1 MLSTLIPENHSV
13 LYVSTILPDIR
24 ISFLCITDELPQ
36 ESIRLRALCIGSHV
50 QDLLCQS
57 IDAAGLH
64 RTVNGN
70 VLAILVQDDV
80 SAECIFHLILV
91 RRKADQYGSEPVSA
105 THGLINT
112 ILMGAV
118 GIRTESQ
125 SADDFFAAFDHGIAC
140 PVGIVHDQC
149 SVFLQMITVHTISQ
163 QLCSEVRTDTGLKA
177 DSRFSGNPDGKS
189 MDP

>member
-24 ISFLCITDELPQ
+24 ISFLCIADELTQ
-36 ESIRLRALCIGSHV
+36 ESIRLRSLCIGSHI
-50 QDLLCQS
+50 QYLLCQS

-91 RRKADQYGSEPVSA
+91 CRKADQYGSEPVSA

-118 GIRTESQ
+118 GIRTVSQ
-125 SADDFFAAFDHGIAC
+125 SADDFSPPLIMG
-140 PVGIVHDQC
+140 
-149 SVFLQMITVHTISQ
+149 
-163 QLCSEVRTDTGLKA
+163 
-177 DSRFSGNPDGKS
+177 
-189 MDP
+189 